1 MTSLDMRA
9 SFLEKEMAQPGTFEK
24 CKKQIE
30 GAINR
35 QTKKGET
42 FCAMDLPYY
51 LEEDKK
57 LTDAY
62 LQELKARG
70 YTVEISTPS
79 EWAEVCGKIKW

>member
-1 MTSLDMRA
+1 
-9 SFLEKEMAQPGTFEK
+9 MAQPGTFEK

-51 LEEDKK
+51 LDEDKK

>member
-30 GAINR
+30 GAISR
-35 QTKKGET
+35 RTKKGET
-42 FCAMDLPYY
+42 FCAMNLPYY
-51 LEEDKK
+51 LDEDKK

-62 LQELKARG
+62 LLELKARG

-79 EWAEVCGKIKW
+79 EWSEVGGKIKW